1 MEVLIISFGRKI
13 ARLFR
18 SFAIHLEFYCTN
30 GMKDGPGIKVL
41 HSSYDA
47 VYKRSEPTPLLLF
60 KVLEELKR
68 PLRTIEV
75 DIVTSIKPLY
85 LHRRTREKIINCLF
99 FILEISFNKF
109 I

>member
-68 PLRTIEV
+68 PLRV
-75 DIVTSIKPLY
+75 KCLSIG
-85 LHRRTREKIINCLF
+85 F
-99 FILEISFNKF
+99 
-109 I
+109 